1 MKCPR
6 TGTVLKTIEIE
17 GIKVEISES
26 CGGVWFDN
34 YELQKFD
41 EVHEKGGEILVE
53 LMEKYRSDSV
63 DLSKRINCPRD
74 MDIVMM
80 RHYFSPL
87 RQIEIDQCPMCGG
100 VWLDAGELAKIRELF
115 PHKEDREAA
124 TEALVQ
130 EAVKSSG
137 MIEMLAESE
146 ARKTKARQI
155 SNLFRWL
162 CPSSYIPGKQDG
174 AAF

>member
-6 TGTVLKTIEIE
+6 TGTELKTIEIE
-17 GIKVEISES
+17 GIKVEISEA

-41 EVHEKGGEILVE
+41 EVHEKGGEILIE
-53 LMEKYRSDSV
+53 LMEQYRSDSI
-63 DLSKRINCPRD
+63 DLSKPINCPHD
-74 MDIVMM
+74 TDIVMT

-100 VWLDAGELAKIRELF
+100 VWLDAGELARIRELF
-115 PHKEDREAA
+115 PREENRE
-124 TEALVQ
+124 EASEKLVQ
-130 EAVKSSG
+130 EAAEASG
-137 MIEMLAESE
+137 LTEMLIESE
-146 ARKTKARQI
+146 ERKVKARQI
-155 SNLFRWL
+155 ANMFRWL
-162 CPSSYIPGKQDG
+162 CPSAYIPGKQDG